1 MKAFL
6 TGVLTALATA
16 AIGSTLYGRTVVEIE
31 LTPRQW
37 EQIYLASIAYSTA
50 PGIGVGA
57 IAYTAVAS
65 RDKNPKKLRK
75 QAEAYFRLP
84 TVRNDFTSSTLTDIA
99 AHFINQEGKHQ

>member
-1 MKAFL
+1 MKAFFA
-6 TGVLTALATA
+6 GVITALATA
-16 AIGSTLYGRTVVEIE
+16 AIGSTLYGRTVVEMV

-50 PGIGVGA
+50 PGIATGA

-65 RDKNPKKLRK
+65 REKNPKKLRK

-84 TVRNDFTSSTLTDIA
+84 AVRNDFTSSTLTDIA
-99 AHFINQEGKHQ
+99 AHFINEGGKDQ

>member
-1 MKAFL
+1 MKAFF
-6 TGVLTALATA
+6 TGAITALATA
-16 AIGSTLYGRTVVEIE
+16 AIGSTLYGRTVVEME

-50 PGIGVGA
+50 PGLLAGS

-65 RDKNPKKLRK
+65 RDRNPKKLRQ
-75 QAEAYFRLP
+75 QAEQYFKLP
-84 TVRNDFTSSTLTDIA
+84 SVRTDFTSSTLADVQ